1 MRTTTTTT
9 KTEMA
14 QKCLLDKICKNC
26 SQNMVRVLLK
36 QLLGERAKNWKKQ
49 PHKIMQFKVECTW

>member
-36 QLLGERAKNWKKQ
+36 QLFGEKE
-49 PHKIMQFKVECTW
+49 KIKGEMQNIELNNYI